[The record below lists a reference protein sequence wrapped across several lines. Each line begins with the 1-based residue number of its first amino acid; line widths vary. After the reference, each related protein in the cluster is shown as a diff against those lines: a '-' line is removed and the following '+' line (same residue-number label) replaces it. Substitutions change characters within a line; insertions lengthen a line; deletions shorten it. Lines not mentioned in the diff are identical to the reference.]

1 VRANRSA
8 VGARITVT
16 VSGPEGTRAIH
27 RTVGSGGSFGAS
39 PLQQEIGLG
48 DAAGIDSVEIT
59 WPGSGR
65 SQRVEGLELD
75 RRYRVREGY
84 PAS

>member
-16 VSGPEGTRAIH
+16 VSGAGGTRAIR

-39 PLQQEIGLG
+39 PLRQQIGLG
-48 DAAGIDSVEIT
+48 DAARIDSVEIT
-59 WPGSGR
+59 WPGSGLT
-65 SQRVEGLELD
+65 QRLDGLQLD
-75 RRYRVREGY
+75 RRYRVREGF